1 MCSDS
6 CSQQDGHN
14 LNVILG
20 LMVSTDSRSQDLW
33 SLITDDVALTATCE
47 RWSVGGIIGVDT
59 EFVRERTYYPCPGLI
74 QVADNHGVVMIDPLG
89 ISDFGPLKGVLL
101 DPSIV
106 KLTHA
111 CDEDLEVL
119 ELLTGVKVCN
129 VFDTQLAGA
138 FAGYG
143 FSLGYRNL
151 VEVLLDVV
159 LDKDETRSDWLK
171 RPLSPSQLRYA
182 ALDVMYLL
190 PMYERL
196 SREIAT
202 LGRSAWL
209 KEEFEHRRRARAV
222 DKLPEAAY
230 LRIRGREALRSTE
243 RAVLRAL
250 CQWRETEA
258 MVRNIPRRHLL
269 RDEVLLKLASD
280 LVLDASALSNID
292 GLSERTRTRYGQALL
307 TCIGSARTETPT
319 QTDKPINL
327 RSYADQIKHWKG
339 IARRVADAHNL
350 PPELLANRR
359 ALEELLISVM
369 KNQGNIPTMFQG
381 WRYEIIT
388 ETLLNSIQTST
399 G

>member
-1 MCSDS
+1 M
-6 CSQQDGHN
+6 
-14 LNVILG
+14 
-20 LMVSTDSRSQDLW
+20 
-33 SLITDDVALTATCE
+33 
-47 RWSVGGIIGVDT
+47 
-59 EFVRERTYYPCPGLI
+59 
-74 QVADNHGVVMIDPLG
+74 
-89 ISDFGPLKGVLL
+89 L
-101 DPSIV
+101 DPSIL

-119 ELLTGVKVCN
+119 ELLTGVTVCN

-159 LDKDETRSDWLK
+159 LDKGETRSDWLK

-190 PMYERL
+190 PMHERL

-202 LGRSAWL
+202 LGRSAWF

-250 CQWRETEA
+250 CRWRETEA

-319 QTDKPINL
+319 PTDNPINL
-327 RSYADQIKHWKG
+327 R
-339 IARRVADAHNL
+339 
-350 PPELLANRR
+350 PC
-359 ALEELLISVM
+359 LI
-369 KNQGNIPTMFQG
+369 
-381 WRYEIIT
+381 
-388 ETLLNSIQTST
+388 
-399 G
+399 